1 MVTGRRTT
9 GAEKGPRGLKLEWLP
24 VEGRS
29 QEERTAIVMI
39 NTNPFRRRRAPKGLR
54 RSHAPA
60 ALRARTGLAAQDGV
74 SLIEVMVSA
83 LMVGFIVIATVT
95 GFNAADHT
103 TADERTHD
111 QAAQVAAQSL
121 EEMRSDSA
129 ATLDTIE
136 KVNGIGSEHVYTQTI
151 GGQKYTISQSV
162 EWIPD
167 NNPNANCSAS
177 SKEHSAQAGNY
188 LRIATSVDWHQ
199 LEVEK
204 RPPLR
209 QYGIITPPDGSGL
222 EVDVVN
228 GRTPEQPVA
237 GVTVLAGEAEA
248 TTGEAGCAIL
258 GGIPATTITVEV
270 FKVGD
275 VTEAGAIKNIAPEFA
290 IAPNVTTH
298 KEVVLNTG
306 SYITAEFTH
315 EGKKATGDTLVA
327 YNPKMNLAP
336 DFEVGSTR
344 YGAFASETGAYDALP
359 GEPPTKEVPASYRA
373 TATTPISS
381 EYYPTGD
388 LFPFEK
394 GPWEVYAGDCPA
406 NNPAVVTKGEIS
418 ESSISAALEPGEDP
432 TIKVPTSEVALT
444 VYKGTKSATAKSKAR
459 LVPSRSPTSN
469 ARKRKKKKKQKTKR
483 RSSRT
488 MRLIQ
493 RYPHT
498 RHDHY
503 RASSKLPSSH
513 SACRS
518 SSASL
523 TKPLKRHMSL
533 RTLTKK

>member
-1 MVTGRRTT
+1 
-9 GAEKGPRGLKLEWLP
+9 
-24 VEGRS
+24 
-29 QEERTAIVMI
+29 MI
-39 NTNPFRRRRAPKGLR
+39 NTNLFRRRRAPRGQLGP
-54 RSHAPA
+54 SHAHT
-60 ALRARTGLAAQDGV
+60 RLAAQDGV

-95 GFNAADHT
+95 GFNAANHT

-111 QAAQVAAQSL
+111 QAAQLAAQSL

-136 KVNGIGSEHVYTQTI
+136 KVAGVGPEHTYTQTI
-151 GGQKYTISQSV
+151 GGQKYTIGQSD

-177 SKEHSAQAGNY
+177 SKEHSSQAGNY

-209 QYGIITPPDGSGL
+209 QYSIITPPDGSGL

-237 GVTVLAGEAEA
+237 GVTVVAGEAEA

-258 GGIPATTITVEV
+258 GGIPATKITVAA

-275 VTEAGAIKNIAPEFA
+275 VTEAGAVKNISPELA

-306 SYITAEFTH
+306 SHITAEFMH
-315 EGKKATGDTLVA
+315 GSEKVKGDTIVA

-344 YGAFASETGAYDALP
+344 FGTFTKETGEYEART
-359 GEPPTKEVPASYRA
+359 GEPPITEDPEPYRT
-373 TATTPISS
+373 TATTPVSP

-394 GPWEVYAGDCPA
+394 GPWQVYAGDCLA
-406 NNPAVVTKGEIS
+406 NNPAEIDPS
-418 ESSISAALEPGEDP
+418 EVSKSSISAALEPGEDP
-432 TIKVPTSEVALT
+432 TIKVPTSEVQFT
-444 VYKGTKSATAKSKAR
+444 IYKSTKSGSTIEGTVRPVKITNTECLKIKKEEEEKNKTTYLPNNAAKYSVIHTQDTTNAGK
-459 LVPSRSPTSN
+459 LEVPYQPFGKFTLCVWN
-469 ARKRKKKKKQKTKR
+469 NETKR
-483 RSSRT
+483 TYTTTYTDEKALGPTINFYLGESANYTESGG
-488 MRLIQ
+488 
-493 RYPHT
+493 
-498 RHDHY
+498 
-503 RASSKLPSSH
+503 H
-513 SACRS
+513 SVEVKTGQFTNTC
-518 SSASL
+518 
-523 TKPLKRHMSL
+523 
-533 RTLTKK
+533 